1 MTSLG
6 CVFTPDNPPSRLL
19 PFARAADAAG
29 LDEVWLWEDCFLES
43 GIAGAAAVLG
53 ATPRVSVG
61 IGVLPVPLR
70 NVALAA
76 MEIAT
81 LEGVFPGRIVPGV
94 GHGVQSW
101 MEQVGARVD
110 SPLTLLRE
118 HVTALRSLLGGERV
132 TVSGRY
138 VTLDGV
144 ALDWPPASPPPVLS
158 AGQGPKTLRLVGEVA
173 DGVVL
178 TGDTGLGKT
187 RAALRLVADGREAAG
202 LGAPDLDDERPFRVV
217 SFIPGATGPGAL
229 DRLRSPGGWTAD
241 AADDDALA
249 DCCVWGSAEQLA
261 EGLRRHLDAG
271 ATTVVVQPTGD
282 EPDLEGLVGFLG
294 EEVAPLLR

>member
-1 MTSLG
+1 
-6 CVFTPDNPPSRLL
+6 VFTPDNPPTRLL

-101 MEQVGARVD
+101 MEQVGARVE

-118 HVTALRSLLGGERV
+118 HVTALRSLLAGERV

-187 RAALRLVADGREAAG
+187 RAALRLIADGREAAG
-202 LGAPDLDDERPFRVV
+202 LGAPDLDDDQRPFRVV
-217 SFIPGATGPGAL
+217 SFIPGATGPDAL
-229 DRLRSPGGWTAD
+229 DRLRRPGGWTAEV
-241 AADDDALA
+241 ADDDALA
-249 DCCVWGSAEQLA
+249 DCCVWGSAEQMA

-294 EEVAPLLR
+294 EEVAPLLQ